1 MLLTEFLFALLVA
14 IVITLI
20 FPLGFR
26 RRVVWPGLFLFFMII
41 FLAAWAGG
49 RWLTPIGPAA
59 FGVFWLSFLVMG
71 IFIAL
76 VIAAAAAPRRESTV
90 EMVEGSE
97 ERREESAF
105 DVFLGVLLIV
115 LVVGIIVSYL

>member
-1 MLLTEFLFALLVA
+1 MLFTEFLFALLVA

-20 FPLGFR
+20 FPVGFR
-26 RRVVWPGLFLFFMII
+26 RRVVWPGMFLFFMII

-49 RWLTPIGPAA
+49 RWLAPIGPAA

-71 IFIAL
+71 FFIAL
-76 VIAAAAAPRRESTV
+76 VIAAAAAPRRGSTV
-90 EMVEGSE
+90 ELVEGSE

-105 DVFLGVLLIV
+105 DLFLGVLLIV
-115 LVVGIIVSYL
+115 LVAGIIVSYL